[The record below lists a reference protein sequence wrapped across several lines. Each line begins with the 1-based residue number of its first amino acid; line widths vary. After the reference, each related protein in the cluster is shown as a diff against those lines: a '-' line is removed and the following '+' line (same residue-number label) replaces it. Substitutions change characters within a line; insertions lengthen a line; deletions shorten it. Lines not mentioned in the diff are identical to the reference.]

1 LALAN
6 ATSRCRWEV
15 LALMLRGAKVTT
27 SLMLRK
33 LGSYISALAKSGSY
47 AGLPSGV
54 PNSNDARPTR
64 LRISVKRWRK

>member
-1 LALAN
+1 
-6 ATSRCRWEV
+6 
-15 LALMLRGAKVTT
+15 MPRGAKATT

-54 PNSNDARPTR
+54 PNSNDARPNHMPNTN
-64 LRISVKRWRK
+64 LDAAY